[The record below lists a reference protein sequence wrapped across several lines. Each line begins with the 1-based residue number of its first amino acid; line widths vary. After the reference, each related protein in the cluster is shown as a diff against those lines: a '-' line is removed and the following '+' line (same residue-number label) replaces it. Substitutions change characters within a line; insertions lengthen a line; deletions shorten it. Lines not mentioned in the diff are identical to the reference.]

1 MLVAQNDETL
11 CFARFRN
18 KYFAF
23 LLTEQGFALNPSVLH
38 SQAGKG
44 PALLAALRG
53 WGKRIREKKSPKS
66 ESLQHSFSFHP
77 AQMGIS
83 AGLQEVR
90 PPSTP
95 CSSSKLWNL
104 NKNLK
109 AGGWGHP
116 AAPQACGGAQGCPK
130 PAPRAVTR
138 DLSSD
143 SSSQCPHCG
152 HSVLLSYGHTQW

>member
-1 MLVAQNDETL
+1 MLVPQNDETL

-23 LLTEQGFALNPSVLH
+23 LLTEQGFALNPSVLY
-38 SQAGKG
+38 SQAGKS
-44 PALLAALRG
+44 PASSTG
-53 WGKRIREKKSPKS
+53 GKELGKKSSKS

-95 CSSSKLWNL
+95 CSSSKPWNL
-104 NKNLK
+104 NKNHK

-116 AAPQACGGAQGCPK
+116 AAPQARGGAQGCPK

-143 SSSQCPHCG
+143 FSSQCPHCG
-152 HSVLLSYGHTQW
+152 RSVLLSYGHTQW